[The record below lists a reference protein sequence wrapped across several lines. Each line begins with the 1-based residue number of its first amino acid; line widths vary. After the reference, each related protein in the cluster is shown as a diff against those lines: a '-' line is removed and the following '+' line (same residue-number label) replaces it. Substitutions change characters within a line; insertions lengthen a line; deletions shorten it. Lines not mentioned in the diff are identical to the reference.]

1 MSTVY
6 IDFFHII
13 PISSIVL
20 NDHLEKKLIDEI
32 KKKKKTTVFVCL
44 FVHLPDSSSQ
54 LPNHIINE
62 IKEF

>member
-32 KKKKKTTVFVCL
+32 KKKKKPLCL
-44 FVHLPDSSSQ
+44 FVCS
-54 LPNHIINE
+54 
-62 IKEF
+62 FAR